1 MAESKNFG
9 PRHLIALLVALG
21 ISALIIFY
29 SNEVRRLDELGYL
42 GVFLIMLFGNATII
56 LPAPGLVSVFL
67 LGGTLPVPLF
77 VGLAAGFGAALG
89 ELTSYLAGYSGSGVI
104 ARTSMYVQV
113 RNIVDKYGMWAIMVA
128 ALIPNPL
135 FDLAGIAAGAL
146 NIKWWKFL
154 FGAGAGNM
162 IKLSVLAYAGNWSID
177 DSGLLSSI
185 ITLLPQTF
193 AIIS

>member
-56 LPAPGLVSVFL
+56 LLAPGLVSVFL

-77 VGLAAGFGAALG
+77 VGLAAGLG
-89 ELTSYLAGYSGSGVI
+89 
-104 ARTSMYVQV
+104 
-113 RNIVDKYGMWAIMVA
+113 
-128 ALIPNPL
+128 
-135 FDLAGIAAGAL
+135 
-146 NIKWWKFL
+146 
-154 FGAGAGNM
+154 
-162 IKLSVLAYAGNWSID
+162 
-177 DSGLLSSI
+177 
-185 ITLLPQTF
+185 LPWV
-193 AIIS
+193 S

>member
-113 RNIVDKYGMWAIMVA
+113 RNIVDRYGMWAIMVA

-154 FGAGAGNM
+154 LGAGVGNM

-177 DSGLLSSI
+177 DSGLLSSM

-193 AIIS
+193 VIIS